1 MKIQLL
7 VALASDTLAW
17 RPGDLIEVDAAEGKR
32 LIEAEYAIAVSA
44 EAEIESGEA
53 KTKRNKERR

>member
-7 VALASDTLAW
+7 VAMASDTLAW

-32 LIEAEYAIAVSA
+32 LVDAEYAIAVSA

-53 KTKRNKERR
+53 KTKRSKERR

>member
-1 MKIQLL
+1 MKVQLL
-7 VALASDTLAW
+7 VAMASDTLAW

-44 EAEIESGEA
+44 ESEIETGEV
-53 KTKRNKERR
+53 KRSRAKERR